1 MSKTLSRE
9 VIEELQ
15 RYKAGPAPTPRLR
28 RADVVFEPQG
38 ADRCGS
44 SDISRL
50 LAALVISTQRSLA
63 AEFQKSSASSSLAA

>member
-28 RADVVFEPQG
+28 RAGVLFEPPT
-38 ADRCGS
+38 ADRYDP

-63 AEFQKSSASSSLAA
+63 AEFRSSSESSSVAA